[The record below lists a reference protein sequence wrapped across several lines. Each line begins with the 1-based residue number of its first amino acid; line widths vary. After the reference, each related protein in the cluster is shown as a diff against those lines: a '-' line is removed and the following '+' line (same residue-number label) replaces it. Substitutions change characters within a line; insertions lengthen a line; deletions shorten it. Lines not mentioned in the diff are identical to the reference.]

1 MYTHKKK
8 KYPCFYL
15 HQLLLHKC
23 KGFTNGKVFMQVQML
38 ETTRIWK
45 DKIIYIF
52 TIEREKENELQ
63 MQSLDS
69 TIKRS
74 VWWQTV

>member
-15 HQLLLHKC
+15 HQLLLHTC
-23 KGFTNGKVFMQVQML
+23 KGLTNGKVFMQEHML

-45 DKIIYIF
+45 DKIIYFF